1 MYLDALV
8 AVAQI
13 REKQNDLEAAIA
25 LYQKFI
31 EKDPDCEEIYRAL
44 MRLQG
49 KSGNRTGMRRTFQ
62 QLIQVLHDLDAGEPS
77 QETRDLY
84 TQIM

>member
-1 MYLDALV
+1 MAPNT
-8 AVAQI
+8 
-13 REKQNDLEAAIA
+13 EKKKKIGPPNCQKK
-25 LYQKFI
+25 KFI